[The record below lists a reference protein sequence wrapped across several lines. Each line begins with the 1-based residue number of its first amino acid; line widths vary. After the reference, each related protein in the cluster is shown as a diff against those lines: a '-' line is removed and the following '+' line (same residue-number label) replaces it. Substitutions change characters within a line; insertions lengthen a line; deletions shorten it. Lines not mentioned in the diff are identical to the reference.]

1 MLISIRQWCYLLY
14 TEETIKNIYWG
25 KTWLLTFMKKIC
37 TKPLICFA
45 PVKQSMLK
53 KHGFIGFFVL
63 ISWAPIC

>member
-1 MLISIRQWCYLLY
+1 MMLFFK
-14 TEETIKNIYWG
+14 TIYWG
-25 KTWLLTFMKKIC
+25 KTWLLTFIKKIC

-45 PVKQSMLK
+45 PAKQSMLK